1 MDNKPANQNQS
12 NGNDQDLD
20 DQVRYGDLP
29 FGDNGNQKEE
39 MAEEQ
44 APSLSRGDGVDD
56 TKVEDESTKAQEVLD
71 EMVEVKSGIGA
82 DEVDSIGGGK

>member
-1 MDNKPANQNQS
+1 
-12 NGNDQDLD
+12 
-20 DQVRYGDLP
+20 
-29 FGDNGNQKEE
+29 

-56 TKVEDESTKAQEVLD
+56 TRVEDESTKAQEVLD

-82 DEVDSIGGGK
+82 DEVGVTGEKITGGEMRMVI